1 MQNLRNQIYSSMWN
15 MILALSP
22 ILTFIFK
29 VSPMI
34 RMSFTYNT
42 ILALALTMRQ
52 GIPRAT
58 ALTNYTRTFSPTIMP
73 PKIEGDQFYIEGD
86 PGPDDQFYIQDY
98 EEPDLFY
105 FIELFTV
112 GEELQF
118 YIVNDENYE
127 ESGFVIVS
135 DFDPGRHDWR
145 SELTDSG
152 EHFIEVSEAIE
163 DMMIDLENLQLTP
176 GEIQTD
182 QDSWV
187 ITFED
192 Y

>member
-1 MQNLRNQIYSSMWN
+1 MGVWIIDAEPTEPDLFFYVEYDTGIVSDFDFYIQGEPDDSDEFYIQYDTGISIDDAWYIQNE
-15 MILALSP
+15 
-22 ILTFIFK
+22 
-29 VSPMI
+29 
-34 RMSFTYNT
+34 
-42 ILALALTMRQ
+42 
-52 GIPRAT
+52 
-58 ALTNYTRTFSPTIMP
+58 PTE
-73 PKIEGDQFYIEGD
+73 IEGDQFYIEGD